1 MLRTLTA
8 LVLAIAAAPALAG
21 IPAEQEDCLGCHSDP
36 NESFTLASGD
46 LPVFVLHLDHPSR
59 SLRARVL
66 DAATG
71 APARPAADA
80 FREEFLPRN
89 ATATG
94 FFTFAWDGGVQP
106 GNATLLPGNS
116 IAAAPRGPKFF
127 PVPNGTYV
135 VEFTVLKALGD
146 PANPAHVETWLSPSF
161 TIARP

>member
-1 MLRTLTA
+1 M
-8 LVLAIAAAPALAG
+8 
-21 IPAEQEDCLGCHSDP
+21 
-36 NESFTLASGD
+36 
-46 LPVFVLHLDHPSR
+46 FVLHLDHPSR

-71 APARPAADA
+71 TPARPAADA

-89 ATATG
+89 SSATG

-106 GNATLLPGNS
+106 GNNGKKL
-116 IAAAPRGPKFF
+116 FQ
-127 PVPNGTYV
+127 VPNGTYV